1 MRERLA
7 AILERANIILEQPA
21 IACFF
26 GLFTGALMIL
36 ILAVFANIASEK
48 NPTAS
53 MALSMMGVIL
63 STAFG
68 IGILFVYKWLASQG
82 FVWFGI
88 ATIVGYFVGLGVYTV
103 QNIRKMSDSNQ

>member
-1 MRERLA
+1 LA
-7 AILERANIILEQPA
+7 AILEGMKIILEQPA
-21 IACFF
+21 IACFL

-36 ILAVFANIASEK
+36 ILVVFANIASDK
-48 NPTAS
+48 NPTTG

-63 STAFG
+63 STVFG
-68 IGILFVYKWLASQG
+68 IGILFIYKWLAGQG

-88 ATIVGYFVGLGVYTV
+88 AAIVGYFIGLGAYTV